1 MPRRPVPPVVLVL
14 AAIASVQFGA
24 ALAATLFDE
33 LGAVGASFVRI
44 AVSAVVLLAIW
55 RPRLRGHG
63 AAAIAL
69 AVAFGLVLAAMN
81 TCFYLALDRI
91 PLGIAVTFEF
101 VGPLGVAL
109 ASSRRAL
116 DLAWVALAGA
126 GIALLGSGDAT
137 DLDPVGIGLALT
149 AGVLWGAYILLGVRV
164 GRAFPGGRGLAA
176 AMGVGALVM
185 VAPGVADAGSALGD
199 PALWGIGA
207 AVALLSS
214 VVPYSF
220 ELEALRTMPARVFGV
235 LMSLEPAAGALAG
248 FLVLGQTLSGLEGVA
263 IGLVVV
269 ASAGVALT
277 ARAAPLPVEGPVEG
291 TDAGGRR

>member
-1 MPRRPVPPVVLVL
+1 MPRPVPPVLLVV

-24 ALAATLFDE
+24 ALAATVFDE
-33 LGAVGASFVRI
+33 LGAVGASFVRLS
-44 AVSAVVLLAIW
+44 VSALVLLAIW
-55 RPRLRGHG
+55 RPNLRGHG
-63 AAAIAL
+63 DAAIGL

-109 ASSRRAL
+109 ASSRRTR
-116 DLAWVALAGA
+116 DLVWVALAGA
-126 GIALLGSGDAT
+126 GIVLLGSGDAT
-137 DLDPVGIGLALT
+137 DLDPVGVALALT

-164 GRAFPGGRGLAA
+164 GRVFPGGHGLAA
-176 AMGVGALVM
+176 AMGVGALVT
-185 VAPGVADAGSALGD
+185 VAPGVADAGTALRN
-199 PALWGIGA
+199 PALWGIGV

-214 VVPYSF
+214 VVPYSL

-263 IGLVVV
+263 IALVIV

-277 ARAAPLPVEGPVEG
+277 ARAAPLPVEGPVEEP
-291 TDAGGRR
+291 GGGPRA